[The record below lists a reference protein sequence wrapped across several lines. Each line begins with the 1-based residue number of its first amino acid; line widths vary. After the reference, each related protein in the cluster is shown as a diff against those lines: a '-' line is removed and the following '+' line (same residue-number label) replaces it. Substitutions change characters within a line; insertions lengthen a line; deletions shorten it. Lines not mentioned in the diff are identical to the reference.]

1 MASVK
6 IKSHR
11 HLANRSAGLSI
22 AKGKHQ
28 NYLHKSTL
36 PTAMRSSLHLNNVSY
51 TESFMVGQVYK
62 HSQDNFQQGRNKF
75 ARAGKMNL
83 SSQDQYL
90 EVKVFKFSL

>member
-1 MASVK
+1 
-6 IKSHR
+6 
-11 HLANRSAGLSI
+11 
-22 AKGKHQ
+22 
-28 NYLHKSTL
+28 
-36 PTAMRSSLHLNNVSY
+36 
-51 TESFMVGQVYK
+51 MVGQVYK